1 MGFSRNDC
9 IGLLEVLDE
18 RGVGSAAD
26 HRLEKVLYG
35 RENAHFSSL
44 QPLGAKDTIP
54 SLEKGPC
61 RLRLGADNLPCPKC
75 RSVLGSY
82 ERKRIRSRTAPRPAC
97 VVARSEER
105 RVGKECRSRW

>member
-44 QPLGAKDTIP
+44 QLLGAKDTIP

-75 RSVLGSY
+75 RSVLDSF
-82 ERKRIRSRTAPRPAC
+82 ERKRIRSLTAPIPSCLSALRLRLP
-97 VVARSEER
+97 VTRLL
-105 RVGKECRSRW
+105 